1 MIGGHIAVH
10 LSVRRLNG
18 ASEVPALLGT
28 DFDGRRTGDPE
39 DVIYGGLDDPAHRER
54 VPGLVELMGDAA
66 APKRERFLAC
76 VALTTWGEEA
86 GYNAVIEAAA
96 DPGKAPW
103 YDILI
108 DRKFS
113 VDNTFA
119 QLAVAVADSD
129 DIAPEKGTAD
139 RRIAAFRALVG
150 IADRE
155 YFDDR
160 LGEILDRD
168 TVTALLDDIRDV
180 VQRGVASLSAG
191 KSARFDLATQLV
203 DLAAAVAT
211 IDGAQAV
218 ELATTVLSA
227 AAHHRPLVHALTVV
241 HRVHGP
247 EREQFGEYVMA
258 VGDEDV
264 REQAKRAL
272 EARRN

>member
-1 MIGGHIAVH
+1 MTQFD
-10 LSVRRLNG
+10 
-18 ASEVPALLGT
+18 ALLGT
-28 DFDGRRTGDPE
+28 DFDGRLTNDPE
-39 DVIYGGLDDPAHRER
+39 DVIYDGLDNPAHRER
-54 VPGLVELMGDAA
+54 VPGLVELMDDAA
-66 APKRERFLAC
+66 APERERFLAC

-86 GYNAVIEAAA
+86 GYRAVIEAAA
-96 DPGKAPW
+96 APGKAPW

-139 RRIAAFRALVG
+139 RRTAAFRALVG

-155 YFDDR
+155 YFDDK

-168 TVTALLDDIRDV
+168 TVTAALGDIRDV
-180 VQRGVASLSAG
+180 VERGVALLSVE
-191 KSARFDLATQLV
+191 KPARFDLATQLV

-211 IDGAQAV
+211 VDGAQAV

-227 AAHHRPLVHALTVV
+227 AAHHRPLVHALTIV
-241 HRVHGP
+241 HRVQGP
-247 EREQFGEYVMA
+247 EGEQFGEYVMA